1 MHHPIAHTLKKFDEE
16 LATLRDRVLQMGGLA
31 EEQVRRAVQALE
43 RGDPQTARE
52 VIGRDRELDVI
63 ELEIDE
69 GIAHV
74 LALRA
79 PLGVDLRTVL
89 TLGKTVT
96 DLERIGDEAR
106 KVARSAEALHEETGD
121 APVLPFLP
129 DLPLLA
135 QQALGMLRCAL
146 DALVRR
152 DLDRARG
159 LGAMDDRL
167 DRDFAAITVR
177 IRDFM
182 ADQPELIGPCLH
194 VLFAAKALERIGDHA
209 KNIGDYVFYLVEGRD
224 IRHPEVNPA
233 FSG

>member
-43 RGDPQTARE
+43 QGDPQTARE

-121 APVLPFLP
+121 APGLPFLP

-135 QQALGMLRCAL
+135 QQALGMLRSAL

-152 DLDRARG
+152 DLERARG

>member
-43 RGDPQTARE
+43 QGDPQTARE

-121 APVLPFLP
+121 APGLPFLP

>member
-43 RGDPQTARE
+43 QGDPQTARE

-121 APVLPFLP
+121 APGLPFLP

-152 DLDRARG
+152 DLVRARG